1 MFVDIRNQFGQRV
14 RELRARSGMSQE
26 ILAYRA
32 ELDRTYL
39 SGVERGER
47 NVSLVNIVKIAA
59 ALSVSVEY
67 MFSSERFSSTPAYQ
81 PNDFSIPFTERF
93 KYQLD
98 ADRRVLAFQVH
109 GLLTGDNVDF
119 MSKTLMGICSSF
131 GKGELSVFVDHRDMK
146 ASDGE
151 PVVYSPIVA
160 DRAIAFQ
167 RNLLLYSSK
176 AVVLCNSEFQV
187 HQLKRIT
194 QESGIPTVPLFG
206 RDKDMVGQAYEL
218 LNINGNDLI
227 KVH

>member
-1 MFVDIRNQFGQRV
+1 MFVDIRSQFGQRV
-14 RELRARSGMSQE
+14 KELRARSGMSQE
-26 ILAYRA
+26 SLAYRA
-32 ELDRTYL
+32 GLDRTYL

-47 NVSLVNIVKIAA
+47 NVSLVNIEKIAA

-81 PNDFSIPFTERF
+81 PNDFTIPFTERF

-119 MSKTLMGICSSF
+119 MSKTLMGICSAF
-131 GKGELSVFVDHRDMK
+131 GKGELNVFVDHRDMK

-151 PVVYSPIVA
+151 PVVYSPVVSE
-160 DRAIAFQ
+160 RAIAFQ
-167 RNLLLYSSK
+167 RSLLLYSSK

-187 HQLKRIT
+187 HQLNRIT

-218 LNINGNDLI
+218 LDINGNDLI
-227 KVH
+227 KVK